1 MAFCDVAKRR
11 DSVVRLV
18 QGDVTQL
25 QLEQAGRLRV
35 FNLHQ
40 QVRGVLASVAPGQ
53 HFNDAHTSALEVER
67 LELVYIFDLREAFD
81 V

>member
-1 MAFCDVAKRR
+1 MCCLLALCDVAERR
-11 DSVVRLV
+11 DSIVRLIQSYV
-18 QGDVTQL
+18 AQL

-53 HFNDAHTSALEVER
+53 HFDDAHPSALEV
-67 LELVYIFDLREAFD
+67 
-81 V
+81 